1 MGAGAAA
8 LLASRLR
15 GRGGR
20 GRGLGGRGR
29 LGLRLLRHGGSLSG
43 RGVNAQRSAKTM
55 RLVVPPP
62 PACYGLAFN
71 RWEQYH
77 KRVWGGG
84 RQRYRTSCPYDSELG
99 NARKKIGG
107 AKNDSLL
114 IFSAH
119 VRMGREPFF
128 FFGWQRK
135 KRWVSLSLWAVK
147 KRYTKGA
154 WDGRDREVGKSAE
167 SYPCFCGSGRRRR
180 LQKEA
185 V

>member
-77 KRVWGGG
+77 KRVGEEGDRGIGLLASMIRNWGMQG
-84 RQRYRTSCPYDSELG
+84 
-99 NARKKIGG
+99 KKVGG
-107 AKNDSLL
+107 AKKAPLL

-119 VRMGREPFF
+119 VRMGREPFS